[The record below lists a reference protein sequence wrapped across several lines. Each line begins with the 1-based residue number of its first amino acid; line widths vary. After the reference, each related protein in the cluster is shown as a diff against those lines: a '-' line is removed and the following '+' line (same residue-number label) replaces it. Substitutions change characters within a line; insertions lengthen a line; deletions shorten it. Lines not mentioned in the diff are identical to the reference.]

1 MITLLESA
9 TWHNGHVDGVIRD
22 IRRPVPDDGLLSG
35 AILRMGDPDAGPVVA
50 MSIEGRIF
58 PRKAPVHLHK
68 SDSFRMALGEPIRVG
83 GTSYAHGEF
92 RLQRAD
98 AFYGP
103 EYWSDE
109 VGTNQLLLMADRRGL
124 KPYLTDAQLQRLAD
138 TALADDVSLE
148 GVAMLPRDADVPHA
162 IANSFGAALRP
173 SHFDAGFTDTTGW
186 STLRD
191 GSRLAA
197 VALGHRE
204 SGVLLLCWDRPPG
217 AAALP
222 AFRLGADLVR
232 LVVEGSCRI
241 DDPDGAGGSA
251 QGPDGSTDEP
261 DGRTSRSANR
271 TSGSADRTSGV
282 IGGPSGVELGRLGF
296 RLQQEGTWHG
306 ASRSGPAGSKELWI
320 VADRRAWPPLTTA
333 GPPEGPLAEVNV
345 KVAALTSQLAAA
357 A

>member
-1 MITLLESA
+1 MITLLGSA

-22 IRRPVPDDGLLSG
+22 IRRPVPEDGLLSG
-35 AILRMGDPDAGPVVA
+35 AVARMGDSDAGPVVA

-92 RLQRAD
+92 RLQQAD

-103 EYWSDE
+103 EYWTDE

-162 IANSFGAALRP
+162 IANSFGAAPRP
-173 SHFDAGFTDTTGW
+173 SHVDAGFTDTTGW
-186 STLRD
+186 PVLSD
-191 GSRLAA
+191 GSRLATI
-197 VALGHRE
+197 ALGHRK

-241 DDPDGAGGSA
+241 GEPGA
-251 QGPDGSTDEP
+251 D
-261 DGRTSRSANR
+261 
-271 TSGSADRTSGV
+271 
-282 IGGPSGVELGRLGF
+282 VELGRLGF

-306 ASRSGPAGSKELWI
+306 ASRSGPTGSKELWI
-320 VADRRAWPPLTTA
+320 VADRRAWPPITAA
-333 GPPEGPLAEVNV
+333 GPAEGPLAEVGAE
-345 KVAALTSQLAAA
+345 VAALASRLAAA

>member
-1 MITLLESA
+1 MITLLGSA
-9 TWHNGHVDGVIRD
+9 TWHNGHVDGAIRD
-22 IRRPVPDDGLLSG
+22 IRRPLPEDGLLSG
-35 AILRMGDPDAGPVVA
+35 AVLRMGDPDAGPVVA

-103 EYWSDE
+103 EYWTDE

-162 IANSFGAALRP
+162 IANSFGAVLRP
-173 SHFDAGFTDTTGW
+173 SHFDAGFTDTTRW
-186 STLRD
+186 STLGD

-204 SGVLLLCWDRPPG
+204 SGVLLLCWDRPAG

-222 AFRLGADLVR
+222 AFRLGTDLVR
-232 LVVEGSCRI
+232 LVVEGSCHI
-241 DDPDGAGGSA
+241 DDPGAG
-251 QGPDGSTDEP
+251 
-261 DGRTSRSANR
+261 
-271 TSGSADRTSGV
+271 
-282 IGGPSGVELGRLGF
+282 GVELGRLGF

-320 VADRRAWPPLTTA
+320 VADRRAWPPLTAA
-333 GPPEGPLAEVNV
+333 GPAEGPLAEAGAE
-345 KVAALTSQLAAA
+345 VAALTSRLASAA
-357 A
+357 

>member
-1 MITLLESA
+1 MITLLGSA

-35 AILRMGDPDAGPVVA
+35 AILRMGDPGAGPVVA

-92 RLQRAD
+92 RLQQAD

-103 EYWSDE
+103 EYWTDE

-162 IANSFGAALRP
+162 IVNSFGAALRP
-173 SHFDAGFTDTTGW
+173 NHVDAGFTDTTGW
-186 STLRD
+186 SMLCD

-222 AFRLGADLVR
+222 AFRLGTDLVR

-241 DDPDGAGGSA
+241 GEPD
-251 QGPDGSTDEP
+251 GPDGSADGP
-261 DGRTSRSANR
+261 DSRTSRFTGR
-271 TSGSADRTSGV
+271 
-282 IGGPSGVELGRLGF
+282 PSGVELGRLGF

-306 ASRSGPAGSKELWI
+306 ESRPGPSGSKELWI
-320 VADRRAWPPLTTA
+320 VADRRAWPPVGAA
-333 GPPEGPLAEVNV
+333 GPAEGPLAETGAE
-345 KVAALTSQLAAA
+345 VAALTSRLATAA
-357 A
+357 

>member
-9 TWHNGHVDGVIRD
+9 TWHSGHVDGVIRD

-35 AILRMGDPDAGPVVA
+35 AILRMGDPGAGPVVA

-83 GTSYAHGEF
+83 GASYAHGEF

-124 KPYLTDAQLQRLAD
+124 KPYLTDSQLQRLAD

-186 STLRD
+186 SVLSD

-197 VALGHRE
+197 IALGHRE

-241 DDPDGAGGSA
+241 GDPEADGSA
-251 QGPDGSTDEP
+251 EGFG
-261 DGRTSRSANR
+261 GRT
-271 TSGSADRTSGV
+271 G
-282 IGGPSGVELGRLGF
+282 GVELGRLGF

-306 ASRSGPAGSKELWI
+306 ASRSGPTGSKELWI
-320 VADRRAWPPLTTA
+320 VADRRAWPPVGAA
-333 GPPEGPLAEVNV
+333 GPAEGPLAEAGAEVS
-345 KVAALTSQLAAA
+345 ALASRLAAA

>member
-1 MITLLESA
+1 VITLLESV

-22 IRRPVPDDGLLSG
+22 IRRPVPEDGLLSG
-35 AILRMGDPDAGPVVA
+35 AILRMGDPGAGPVVA

-103 EYWSDE
+103 EYWTDE

-186 STLRD
+186 STLGD

-197 VALGHRE
+197 VVLGHRE

-222 AFRLGADLVR
+222 AFRLNTDLVR

-241 DDPDGAGGSA
+241 DDSEEPVGSTERLGGSTESPA
-251 QGPDGSTDEP
+251 GQT
-261 DGRTSRSANR
+261 RRSASR
-271 TSGSADRTSGV
+271 T
-282 IGGPSGVELGRLGF
+282 SGVELGRLGF

-306 ASRSGPAGSKELWI
+306 ASRPGPSGSKELWI
-320 VADRRAWPPLTTA
+320 VADRRAWPPATAA
-333 GPPEGPLAEVNV
+333 GPADGPLAEAGAE
-345 KVAALTSQLAAA
+345 VAALTSRLADAA
-357 A
+357 

>member
-1 MITLLESA
+1 MITLLGSA
-9 TWHNGHVDGVIRD
+9 TWHNGHVDGAIRD
-22 IRRPVPDDGLLSG
+22 IRRPLPEDGLLSG
-35 AILRMGDPDAGPVVA
+35 AVLRMGDPDAGPVVA

-103 EYWSDE
+103 EYWTDE

-162 IANSFGAALRP
+162 IANSFGAVLRP
-173 SHFDAGFTDTTGW
+173 SHFDAGFTDTTRW
-186 STLRD
+186 STLSD

-197 VALGHRE
+197 VALGDRE

-222 AFRLGADLVR
+222 GFRLGTDLVR

-241 DDPDGAGGSA
+241 GAPGAAAGSTGRSTEGSGDRTDGAG
-251 QGPDGSTDEP
+251 E
-261 DGRTSRSANR
+261 
-271 TSGSADRTSGV
+271 
-282 IGGPSGVELGRLGF
+282 VELGRLGF

-306 ASRSGPAGSKELWI
+306 TSRSGPAGSKELWI
-320 VADRRAWPPLTTA
+320 VADRRAWPPLTAA
-333 GPPEGPLAEVNV
+333 GPPEGPLAEAGAE
-345 KVAALTSQLAAA
+345 VAALTSRLATAA
-357 A
+357 

>member
-9 TWHNGHVDGVIRD
+9 TWNNGHLDGVIRD
-22 IRRPVPDDGLLSG
+22 IRRPLPEDGLLSG
-35 AILRMGDPDAGPVVA
+35 AVLRMGDPDAGPVVA

-124 KPYLTDAQLQRLAD
+124 KPYLTDSQLQRLAD

-173 SHFDAGFTDTTGW
+173 SHFDAGFTDTARW
-186 STLRD
+186 SVLSD

-241 DDPDGAGGSA
+241 DAPGAA
-251 QGPDGSTDEP
+251 DGST
-261 DGRTSRSANR
+261 GG
-271 TSGSADRTSGV
+271 SGDRTEGASE
-282 IGGPSGVELGRLGF
+282 VELGRLGF

-320 VADRRAWPPLTTA
+320 VADRRAWPPLTAA
-333 GPPEGPLAEVNV
+333 GPAEGPLAEAGAE
-345 KVAALTSQLAAA
+345 VAALTSQLAAA